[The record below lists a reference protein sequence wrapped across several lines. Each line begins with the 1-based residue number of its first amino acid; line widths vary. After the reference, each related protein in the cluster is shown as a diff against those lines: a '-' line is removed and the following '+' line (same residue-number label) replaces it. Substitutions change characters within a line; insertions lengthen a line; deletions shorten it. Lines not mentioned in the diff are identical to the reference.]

1 MPQYTVS
8 TVKQQGVRVNSFVEA
23 KDEKEAVAIFRN
35 NFRLKA
41 YEDARNVTLDI
52 QVACLE
58 PSGSSVAVD
67 DKSVAEVVAELK
79 ADKAKGA
86 KEAATVASTE
96 PAPVEPLADLKR
108 FGVSDEHIKALIAA
122 GLKTPDDIVAY
133 AKSHHGLGSIGGITP
148 ADAGRIATAVKAAKA
163 N

>member
-79 ADKAKGA
+79 ADKAKGV
-86 KEAATVASTE
+86 KEAAAVVAE
-96 PAPVEPLADLKR
+96 PVPVEPLADLKR
-108 FGVSDEHIKALIAA
+108 FGVSDEHIAALVAA
-122 GLKTPDDIVAY
+122 GLTTPDDIVAY

-148 ADAGRIATAVKAAKA
+148 ADAGQIATAVKAAKA